1 MKKFLSNLNS
11 FIYRNGLD
19 NAKVFDDLLRYIII
33 GFTRPGAEGLKDWRY
48 TKEQNAEFFQ
58 LFQELLQVV
67 KREINING
75 WYDAFGTIYE
85 ELIASKSKRSNTGQ
99 FFTPSS
105 LCNLMAE
112 IVYGKEEK
120 ICGKVINDC
129 AVGSGRTLLA
139 FHIRHLGNYYVAED
153 IDPMCVKMTVCN
165 FLLHGVEGEVIC
177 YDTLCCP
184 DSCVFAYKVN
194 EGLNN
199 PLSKY
204 YHVPNIQEIDFKQT
218 ILHRQNEQ
226 RKIINIKKK
235 MQESADKHLQ
245 VFRDIMRKSNKTDK
259 EKEQARQEINK
270 YKQIKR
276 AIENYG
282 KEKRR

>member
-1 MKKFLSNLNS
+1 M
-11 FIYRNGLD
+11 
-19 NAKVFDDLLRYIII
+19 
-33 GFTRPGAEGLKDWRY
+33 
-48 TKEQNAEFFQ
+48 
-58 LFQELLQVV
+58 
-67 KREINING
+67 
-75 WYDAFGTIYE
+75 
-85 ELIASKSKRSNTGQ
+85 
-99 FFTPSS
+99 
-105 LCNLMAE
+105 
-112 IVYGKEEK
+112 
-120 ICGKVINDC
+120 INDC

-153 IDPMCVKMTVCN
+153 IDPMCVRMTVCN

-177 YDTLCCP
+177 HDTLCCP

-199 PLSKY
+199 PLSQY
-204 YHVPNIQEIDFKQT
+204 YHVPNIQEIDFNQT